1 MNVLT
6 SSQICHV
13 GGAGEIQDLII
24 GYYQHLYT
32 DMFPADP
39 EKALQ
44 LGLKTGSLIGSN
56 TEKQI
61 ASLSKAGIDM
71 TELVQSVLKRYQY

>member
-1 MNVLT
+1 MKSLT
-6 SSQICHV
+6 NSQICHIS
-13 GGAGEIQDLII
+13 GAGEIQDLII

-32 DMFPADP
+32 DMFPAER

-44 LGLKTGSLIGSN
+44 PGLKTGSLIGSN

-61 ASLSKAGIDM
+61 VSLSKTGADISG
-71 TELVQSVLKRYQY
+71 LVQAVLKKYQY